1 MDLGNSLEVAVRTDL
16 RLEEIN
22 NEEVRGLYPVIFSYA
37 FIMVV
42 GVVGNALVL
51 LVYSMRYKRSPAR
64 VYILFLASV
73 DFSICLF
80 GLPYHLIDLTHPYT
94 YNDELSCQILTFII
108 ANLFHMSVFGLIVVA
123 VDRYLK
129 ICHPLGTF
137 QVSYFGKKRAC
148 FVATVSAVLLSWPY
162 LILYGPSEMEAPA
175 TNLTGHACFFHTKY
189 LETSYPFI
197 FTLIVLCVC
206 LFSTMLLVVLYTV
219 ICHRIIVRYKC
230 SIMKQTGNL
239 ICDDTDITEEYDMK
253 TFTAGQLKAS
263 PARSVEQLNGVKT
276 GVMENGLEVSN
287 SLLREFFQE
296 CRMQDDFCENKNKAD
311 CETLNSNSENDTGE
325 ENQELDSENDEKD
338 QFKPERE
345 LNRHIDCEQGLT
357 RHAIYKFER
366 SDNKQCGQGIIN
378 HVRDFRSNTKAISF
392 QADDSLSRDTNG
404 KMNDGH
410 IESESRIER
419 TNVNCLEECKRDG
432 NEYSKDASGDD
443 KVSDDGSDVEKHD
456 LVLIKSTLARENSCN
471 LLEDYITKGNSNSAM
486 ADVSSGSGQAKIDDE
501 QEARA
506 VNGEPTSV
514 QTVGYSKKNLH
525 CPLKEGLSRKLGNET
540 VARDGRISYSNCTL
554 GENCRNST
562 ETTETEVI
570 SLKEKNSNHR
580 HSFLIPREVDIC
592 SSDKLLE
599 RRNSERIGQQQR
611 AGNQTW
617 QKCKS
622 LTVLSRHG
630 IHISR
635 KNLDGLRFHTS
646 CVSVAPSNRS
656 SLKIK
661 PPLSRQHYKITKI
674 MLTVTCVFIL
684 SYAPALAVTIYSI
697 VQTGFWDNLTR
708 TETIICE
715 FFLRFYLLN
724 NICNPFI
731 YGFWDRRFKR
741 EVVLSLRKVYNK
753 MCPFARG

>member
-1 MDLGNSLEVAVRTDL
+1 MDLGISPAVKVRTDL

-94 YNDELSCQILTFII
+94 YSDELSCQILTFII
-108 ANLFHMSVFGLIVVA
+108 SNLFHMSIFGLIVVA

-148 FVATVSAVLLSWPY
+148 FAAVVTAVLLSWPY

-197 FTLIVLCVC
+197 YTLITLSVC
-206 LFSTMLLVVLYTV
+206 LFSTLLLVVLYTV

-239 ICDDTDITEEYDMK
+239 IYDDTDITEEYDMK
-253 TFTAGQLKAS
+253 TLTAGQLKAS
-263 PARSVEQLNGVKT
+263 PARSVEQLNDVKA

-287 SLLREFFQE
+287 SLLRGFLQE
-296 CRMQDDFCENKNKAD
+296 CRMQGDFYENENKAD
-311 CETLNSNSENDTGE
+311 SETLTSNPENDTGE
-325 ENQELDSENDEKD
+325 ESQELGSENDEKD
-338 QFKPERE
+338 KLVPERE
-345 LNRHIDCEQGLT
+345 LNDHIDCEQELN
-357 RHAIYKFER
+357 RRVIYKFER
-366 SDNKQCGQGIIN
+366 SDNKQCDLGIIN
-378 HVRDFRSNTKAISF
+378 HVRDFRSNTITIPF
-392 QADDSLSRDTNG
+392 PTDDCKTNS
-404 KMNDGH
+404 GH
-410 IESESRIER
+410 VESESRIER
-419 TNVNCLEECKRDG
+419 NNMKCLEECKRDKHDVDG
-432 NEYSKDASGDD
+432 YSKDASVDD
-443 KVSDDGSDVEKHD
+443 NVIDESGNVEKHD
-456 LVLIKSTLARENSCN
+456 LKFIKSIPSLTRENRRH
-471 LLEDYITKGNSNSAM
+471 LLEDDNTKGNRNSTM
-486 ADVSSGSGQAKIDDE
+486 EDLSLGSGQTKVDDK
-501 QEARA
+501 QETRD
-506 VNGEPTSV
+506 VNDEPTSV
-514 QTVGYSKKNLH
+514 QSVGYSKKNAH
-525 CPLKEGLSRKLGNET
+525 CPFAEGSSRKLMDEKL
-540 VARDGRISYSNCTL
+540 ARDERIPYSNCTL
-554 GENCRNST
+554 GENSGNST
-562 ETTETEVI
+562 ESTETEVA

-580 HSFLIPREVDIC
+580 HSFLIPREMDIC
-592 SSDKLLE
+592 SPEKLLE
-599 RRNSERIGQQQR
+599 RRNSERIGQQR

-617 QKCKS
+617 HKCKS

-635 KNLDGLRFHTS
+635 KNLDGLRFNTS

-697 VQTGFWDNLTR
+697 VQPGFWDNLSR